1 MEPKIDHVS
10 DTAYWVAAYRAKET
24 LRPDALFRDPF
35 AARLAG
41 EKGAQISRHVSKSVY
56 VEWSVVIRTAI
67 IDTFIKEQTARGL
80 DLVLNLGAGLDTRPY
95 RLDLPR
101 NLRWVEAD
109 FPHVIAMKA
118 EKLKHEKPNCL
129 LERRSVDLSN
139 DDARAALLDDLQNS
153 AQKILVLTEGVLP
166 YLSNEQVSVL
176 AADLARRDHFQLWV
190 ADYYSPLI
198 TKRLQKGKRLKQ
210 FANSPF
216 LFSPADWFDFFRSR
230 GWRDR
235 EVKYLSDESARF
247 GRKMPTPLI
256 AHIARLFVSAKKYQ
270 EIERHSAYVLL
281 ERAP

>member
-10 DTAYWVAAYRAKET
+10 DTAYWVATYRAEET
-24 LRPDALFRDPF
+24 LRPDALFRDPL

-41 EKGAQISRHVSKSVY
+41 EKGQQISDTVSKSIY
-56 VEWSVVIRTAI
+56 VRWSVVIRTAI
-67 IDTFIKEQTARGL
+67 IDAMIMEQTAQGV

-95 RLDLPR
+95 RLDLPK

-109 FPHVIAMKA
+109 FPHVIALKE
-118 EKLKHEKPNCL
+118 EKLKDEKSNCR

-139 DDARAALLDDLQNS
+139 DESRAALLDELQNS

-176 AADLARRDHFQLWV
+176 AADLAGRNHFQFWI
-190 ADYYSPLI
+190 ADYYSELI
-198 TKRLQKGKRLKQ
+198 SKRLREGKRLKQ
-210 FANSPF
+210 FAKSPF
-216 LFSPADWFDFFRSR
+216 LFNPGDWFSFFRSR

-235 EVKYLSDESARF
+235 EVKYLSDESERV

-256 AHIARLFVSAKKYQ
+256 AHIAKLFVSAKKFE
-270 EIERHSAYVLL
+270 EIKRHSAFVLL